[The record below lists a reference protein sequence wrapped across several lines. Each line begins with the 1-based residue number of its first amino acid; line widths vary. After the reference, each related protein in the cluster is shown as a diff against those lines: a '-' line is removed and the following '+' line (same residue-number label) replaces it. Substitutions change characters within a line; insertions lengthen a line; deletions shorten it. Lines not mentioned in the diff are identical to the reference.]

1 MTKHVLKTI
10 KLITLTGLLAGA
22 TGCKHFCLENK
33 SAGVPIILC
42 QPNPQEIT
50 QTANDCPQSATF
62 RVEVLPKKN
71 LRFAWFK
78 IDATKP
84 GSPSVL
90 QTNKTGYLTS
100 SLQIENASTNDNG
113 LYYCEIAHETDGEL
127 GDVFTRTRLA
137 QLTVYPSLRIM
148 SSTQLS
154 SNPLQS
160 VGEATN
166 ACFTG
171 RFSASLPFSKDN
183 MGQKFMPQGATSCEL
198 KVTQIGSSSP
208 LTTGEFG
215 VRWTTLTPKRDTGC
229 TDPISLDPNKRS
241 FTVKHPNDAHY
252 FVVYLKPSNPPQIGT
267 QFELTVE
274 WK

>member
-62 RVEVLPKKN
+62 HVAVLPKEN
-71 LRFAWFK
+71 LRYAWFK
-78 IDATKP
+78 IDPTKP
-84 GSPSVL
+84 GSPGVL
-90 QTNKTGYLTS
+90 QSKRTGYLTS

-137 QLTVYPSLRIM
+137 QLKVYPSLARTM

-171 RFSASLPFSKDN
+171 KFSASLPFSKESTVCTW
-183 MGQKFMPQGATSCEL
+183 MPSQ
-198 KVTQIGSSSP
+198 P
-208 LTTGEFG
+208 
-215 VRWTTLTPKRDTGC
+215 RC
-229 TDPISLDPNKRS
+229 TVP
-241 FTVKHPNDAHY
+241 
-252 FVVYLKPSNPPQIGT
+252 
-267 QFELTVE
+267 
-274 WK
+274 